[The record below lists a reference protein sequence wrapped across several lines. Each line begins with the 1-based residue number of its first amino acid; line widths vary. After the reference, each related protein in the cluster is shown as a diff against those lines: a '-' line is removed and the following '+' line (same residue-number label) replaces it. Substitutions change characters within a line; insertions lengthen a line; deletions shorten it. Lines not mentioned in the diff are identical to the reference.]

1 MLRLELLW
9 ERPTSYFAPSRLSC
23 ASIFDSRNDL
33 EKDVL
38 EVNYIHGYPSLAAVI
53 ASDSSAAIYC
63 RFDYLLARALRYM
76 QSKLCE
82 LESEVKNLEKADTE
96 IGANEPHRDWSL
108 FQIKSQD
115 QTNDRWRTRMTLAK
129 LIQEK
134 LKPYRV

>member
-1 MLRLELLW
+1 M
-9 ERPTSYFAPSRLSC
+9 A
-23 ASIFDSRNDL
+23 NDL

-53 ASDSSAAIYC
+53 ASDSSAAIYR
-63 RFDYLLARALRYM
+63 RFDYLSARALLYM
-76 QSKLCE
+76 QSELCE
-82 LESEVKNLEKADTE
+82 LESELKNLEKADLQNTE

-115 QTNDRWRTRMTLAK
+115 QTSDRWRTRMTLAK

-134 LKPYRV
+134 LKAYRV